1 MIGGQLSIRNP
12 ESLAIQPGLVSLG
25 RILRARTVRAR
36 YLAAMKWNGAM
47 ESKTTNIGR
56 RQ

>member
-12 ESLAIQPGLVSLG
+12 ESPAIQPSLMSLG
-25 RILRARTVRAR
+25 WILRTRLVRVR
-36 YLAAMKWNGAM
+36 YFAATKWNGAM
-47 ESKTTNIGR
+47 KSKTTNIGR